1 MKEQE
6 GVQGGNLGGAHSIA
20 PWRQE
25 VTRWHQSHDK
35 PWVTDAKSRD
45 AGAELSPRVDGL
57 TVAQGSP
64 SFPLPLSRSP
74 T

>member
-45 AGAELSPRVDGL
+45 AAQLSPRVE
-57 TVAQGSP
+57 TV
-64 SFPLPLSRSP
+64 
-74 T
+74 